1 MNKEI
6 FPTSDLNLA
15 AFLISAGLCKL
26 DQIDSSNGAWK
37 QTFILIP
44 KPDDTAIDKFYS
56 GSGRV
61 SALKLCDTMRSLKA
75 AVKTRVINHG

>member
-6 FPTSDLNLA
+6 FPTCDLNLA
-15 AFLISAGLCKL
+15 AYLISAGFCKL
-26 DQIDSSNGAWK
+26 DKLDTSNGVWK

-75 AVKTRVINHG
+75 AVKTRETNHG

>member
-6 FPTSDLNLA
+6 FPTQDLHLA
-15 AFLISAGLCKL
+15 SYLISAGICRLE
-26 DQIDSSNGAWK
+26 QIDASNGAWK
-37 QTFILIP
+37 QTFVLIP
-44 KPDDTAIDKFYS
+44 KPDDKAIDKFYS

-75 AVKTRVINHG
+75 AVKTREISNG